1 MLYLILAILSSA
13 MISIVMRISSDKVT
27 GNLSMLAVNYLLCL
41 VLSAVYAGFR
51 VVALPAEGFPAVLG
65 MGAVNGVLFLS
76 GFLLLQINTRKNG
89 IVLSSIFMKLGL
101 LVPVALSV
109 FLFGEIPTA
118 VQIFGFCLA
127 VGAIILINFD
137 KNAVTAGSKVG
148 LILML
153 LAAGTGDAMAK
164 VFEVFGPTELSN
176 QFLFVTFAV
185 ALILCL
191 GLVIWKK
198 ERLGL
203 KEIAFGLLIGVPNFF
218 SAKFLLRSLAELPAV
233 IVYPT
238 YSVATILAVTLGG
251 VLIFRERL
259 KKQQWVALGV
269 ILIALV
275 LLNI

>member
-1 MLYLILAILSSA
+1 
-13 MISIVMRISSDKVT
+13 
-27 GNLSMLAVNYLLCL
+27 
-41 VLSAVYAGFR
+41 
-51 VVALPAEGFPAVLG
+51 VALAAEGFPAVLG

-176 QFLFVTFAV
+176 QFLFVTFAFAV
-185 ALILCL
+185 SFTAFHLESNQFGAAELFHDFTFHFGISNKRSSHLQICAFTHCKDFTESDFGSGFAFDTFHGNNILFL
-191 GLVIWKK
+191 DL
-198 ERLGL
+198 EL
-203 KEIAFGLLIGVPNFF
+203 F
-218 SAKFLLRSLAELPAV
+218 SACGDHCV
-233 IVYPT
+233 H
-238 YSVATILAVTLGG
+238 
-251 VLIFRERL
+251 
-259 KKQQWVALGV
+259 
-269 ILIALV
+269 
-275 LLNI
+275 